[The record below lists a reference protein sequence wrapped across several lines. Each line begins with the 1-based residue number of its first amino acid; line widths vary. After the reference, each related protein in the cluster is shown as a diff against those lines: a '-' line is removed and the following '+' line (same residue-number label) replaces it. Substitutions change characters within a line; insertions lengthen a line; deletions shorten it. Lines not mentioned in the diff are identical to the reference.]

1 MESKSSSSP
10 SDGCS
15 VDHIVLLKVKP
26 DATEAEIQNL
36 IDGAK
41 SLVEVPGVISV
52 SVGPTFVE
60 EWMSDR
66 RGGITHGI
74 SVRLQ
79 SKEALRSYQDH
90 PLHVSVRDGIF
101 KPLLTEAPIAVDW
114 EL

>member
-1 MESKSSSSP
+1 METKSTP
-10 SDGCS
+10 TSDSC

-41 SLVEVPGVISV
+41 SLEEIPGVISV

-66 RGGITHGI
+66 RAGITHGI

-90 PLHVSVRDGIF
+90 PLHVSVRDGVF
-101 KPLLTEAPIAVDW
+101 KPLITDAPIAVDW
-114 EL
+114 EF